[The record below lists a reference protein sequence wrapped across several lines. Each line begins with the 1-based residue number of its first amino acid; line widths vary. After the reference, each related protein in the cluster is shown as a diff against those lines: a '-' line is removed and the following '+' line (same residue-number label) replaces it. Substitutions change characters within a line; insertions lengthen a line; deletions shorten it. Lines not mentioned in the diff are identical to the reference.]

1 MTKKIDDIE
10 EVVRGMSSES
20 STEQVEQ
27 VFSDKIDDPSEIKRL
42 IEATKVKM
50 LAAAEAH
57 EFEDAARLRDE
68 MKALKNAPRG
78 GVKVDYDKRAIER
91 FPRSPGVYI
100 MKGSSDEVIYVGK
113 ASNLRARSFSIL

>member
-1 MTKKIDDIE
+1 MLP
-10 EVVRGMSSES
+10 ES

-68 MKALKNAPRG
+68 MKALQKMLLVVA
-78 GVKVDYDKRAIER
+78 
-91 FPRSPGVYI
+91 
-100 MKGSSDEVIYVGK
+100 
-113 ASNLRARSFSIL
+113 